1 MAQFLQPDNTFD
13 VLGLTV
19 KQYFITDHNV
29 NKISMPSKRTLP
41 LIGVTVHNTNDI
53 NEARQTTD
61 SEQYTRAT
69 INGNMNTVR
78 VHFFVDDDEAW
89 QNLPLDWQSW
99 HAGQAGRA
107 DRNGSAA
114 GNAQTI
120 SIECIMDGSG
130 SEKDKKAEDN
140 CAKLTAWLLHTNNMN
155 TKLNLFTHNYWCNIR
170 NGKSGTI
177 DQLNKLND
185 GYKNCP
191 VFIRPH
197 WDAFVAK
204 VNQYMQQLDEKPAEL
219 TTEKVEKQYYY
230 NIVVGVFGNKSNA
243 DAELKQVQKVY
254 PKAFIKKTVKS
265 S

>member
-1 MAQFLQPDNTFD
+1 MFLQPDRQYD

-19 KQYFITDHNV
+19 KEYFLTNHNV
-29 NKISMPSKRTLP
+29 NKISLPSKRTSGL
-41 LIGVTVHNTNDI
+41 LGITIHNTNDI

-61 SEQYTRAT
+61 PEQYTRAT
-69 INGNMNTVR
+69 VNGNMGTVR
-78 VHFFVDDDEAW
+78 VHFYVDDDEIW
-89 QNLPLDWQSW
+89 QNLPLDYQSW

-107 DRNGSAA
+107 DRNGSGA

-140 CAKLTAWLLHTNNMN
+140 CAKLTAWLLVQNHMN

-170 NGKSGTI
+170 NGKTGTI
-177 DQLNKLND
+177 DRLNKMDD

-197 WDAFVAK
+197 WDDFVAK
-204 VNQYMQQLDEKPAEL
+204 VNQYMSQLSVEQPKTEEK
-219 TTEKVEKQYYY
+219 TTLY
-230 NIVVGVFGNKSNA
+230 NIVVGVYSKKENA
-243 DAELKQVQKVY
+243 DAALKEIQKNY
-254 PKAFIKKTVKS
+254 PNAFIKKTVK
-265 S
+265 